1 MSQELFNTQLFCRQR
16 LEVDVLFKSGRRRR
30 DWEKVDEDRRTRLS
44 EEQKGYCQV
53 PERILGW
60 DGASK

>member
-1 MSQELFNTQLFCRQR
+1 MRQFLYISQELFNTQLFCRQK

-44 EEQKGYCQV
+44 EEQK
-53 PERILGW
+53 
-60 DGASK
+60 